1 MLNFFQNGLNNRQ
14 KREMKEL
21 IKEAM
26 DEWTANCSYLNQNE
40 WEGRY
45 YCSKPDCEGVKFNDN

>member
-26 DEWTANCSYLNQNE
+26 DEWTANGAYLTQN
-40 WEGRY
+40 
-45 YCSKPDCEGVKFNDN
+45 EGVKINKIQPINPP